1 MARATVLSR
10 HAVLVA
16 AVDLSEASKSVFD
29 AALEVAHDT
38 PHARIHL
45 VHVVGARRGAPRPR
59 LDTDDAVEALGRWAE
74 RLPAHA
80 SEIELHAIEGRD
92 AASAI
97 VEFAAKVNA
106 DVILVGT
113 HGRDGVARVLQGS
126 VAEMVVR
133 TADRSVL
140 VVRDKPGR

>member
-1 MARATVLSR
+1 MARSTVLSR
-10 HAVLVA
+10 HSVLVA

-38 PHARIHL
+38 PTARIHL
-45 VHVVGARRGAPRPR
+45 VHVVGSRRGAPRE
-59 LDTDDAVEALGRWAE
+59 DAVEALGRFAE
-74 RLPAHA
+74 RLPSHA
-80 SEIELHAIEGRD
+80 SDIELHAIEGRD
-92 AASAI
+92 AAAAI

-140 VVRDKPGR
+140 VVRDKPRR